1 MTSPLEPDLSGRAAL
16 VAGGTGGIGGAI
28 RDALVAC
35 GVRVVTTSRRRA
47 QTARLDDA
55 VMHVQADLSSE
66 GGAKEAVDVALR
78 RLGTLDIFVHAIGGT
93 WHQAAVEID
102 TASWLKTID
111 TNVSSCM
118 WMCRSVARH
127 FKDRGHGSILIV
139 GSTSLSTP
147 LGSEA
152 AYRASKAALKAYME
166 VLAIELAPFGIRVN
180 MLTPGA
186 VATGFVVA
194 GRSEARAQVLRHI
207 PLRRE
212 ALPGE
217 LAPAAILLL
226 SDRLSPYTT
235 GTDLVIDGGL
245 SLGSIPVSGGGA
257 QQPGAT
263 E

>member
-1 MTSPLEPDLSGRAAL
+1 VTLPLEPDLSGRLAL

-28 RDALVAC
+28 TAALVAC
-35 GVRVVTTSRRRA
+35 GVRVATTSRRAA
-47 QTARLDDA
+47 QTDLRDDPIT
-55 VMHVQADLSSE
+55 HVQADLSTEE
-66 GGAKEAVDVALR
+66 GARKAVDVALQ
-78 RLGTLDIFVHAIGGT
+78 RLGGLDLFVHAMGGT
-93 WHQAAVEID
+93 WHQPAVDID
-102 TASWLKTID
+102 TGSWKQTID

-127 FKDRGHGSILIV
+127 FEDRRKGSILIV
-139 GSTSLSTP
+139 GSTSLFTP
-147 LGSEA
+147 LAKEA

-166 VLAIELAPFGIRVN
+166 VLAIELAPSGIRVN
-180 MLTPGA
+180 MITPGA
-186 VATGFVVA
+186 VATGFVA
-194 GRSEARAQVLRHI
+194 ADRAEASAQVLRHI

-245 SLGSIPVSGGGA
+245 SLGSIPIGGD
-257 QQPGAT
+257 
-263 E
+263 